1 MYVQYVCI
9 IKGLYTEHIYSC
21 IYRCKCI
28 CNTKSY
34 YGVHNTYVYMYTYI
48 RMYTSFVHA
57 LYIFTFVRA
66 CVSVCIHAFE
76 VDIAFS
82 VSHGY
87 WFTAS
92 DA

>member
-9 IKGLYTEHIYSC
+9 IKGLYTEHIY
-21 IYRCKCI
+21 RCKCI

-34 YGVHNTYVYMYTYI
+34 YGVYNTYVYILCACII
-48 RMYTSFVHA
+48 RIYSYSCVHVC
-57 LYIFTFVRA
+57 T
-66 CVSVCIHAFE
+66 CVCIHVFE